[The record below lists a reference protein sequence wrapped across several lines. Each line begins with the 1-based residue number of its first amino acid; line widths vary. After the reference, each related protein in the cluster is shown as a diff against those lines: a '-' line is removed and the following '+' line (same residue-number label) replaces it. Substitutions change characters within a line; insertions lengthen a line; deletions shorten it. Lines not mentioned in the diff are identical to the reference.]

1 MIPCLFRLMIGGAS
15 FLHGILALPAL
26 LLRFM
31 SAGKAMPA

>member
-1 MIPCLFRLMIGGAS
+1 MIGGAS
-15 FLHGILALPAL
+15 FLHGIPGLPAL